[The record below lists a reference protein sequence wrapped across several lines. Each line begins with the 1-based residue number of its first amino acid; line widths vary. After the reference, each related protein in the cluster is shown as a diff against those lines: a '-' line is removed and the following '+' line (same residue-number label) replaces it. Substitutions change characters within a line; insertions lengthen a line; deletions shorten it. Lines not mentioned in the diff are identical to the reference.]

1 VIDPERD
8 ALIEQILETWRRHA
22 EILLDLLDAVPRGG
36 MKAVPTD
43 SRGRTVG
50 AQFAH
55 LDRVR
60 KGWLHVHAT
69 GARPKLDRYDKDKPP
84 TKAQLRKALKA
95 STKEVTQYLA
105 KALRGEAKTR
115 MFGHEP
121 VRWLGYLIAH
131 ESHHR
136 GQIMLALK
144 QSDKRLPKEIA
155 VQVIW
160 GKWMKSE

>member
-1 VIDPERD
+1 MTDFELD
-8 ALIEQILETWRRHA
+8 DLIEQLLETWRRHA

-55 LDRVR
+55 IDRVR
-60 KGWLHVHAT
+60 QGWLQLHAT
-69 GARPKLDRYDKDKPP
+69 GVRPKLDRVDTDKPP
-84 TKAQLRKALKA
+84 TKAQIRKVLKA
-95 STKEVTQYLA
+95 SIKEVDQYLA
-105 KALRGEAKTR
+105 KALRGDAKTR
-115 MFGHEP
+115 MFGQNP

-144 QSDKRLPKEIA
+144 QCDMRLPEEIA
-155 VQVIW
+155 VQAMW
-160 GKWMKSE
+160 GKWMRSD